1 MENLIISQKGPL
13 NLKDSSGQTYGCRHS
28 HPDICRANSTPG
40 VCAFARK
47 DKICKQPPRSW
58 KKLFARNAGVM
69 KKLLPGKTRLI

>member
-1 MENLIISQKGPL
+1 MGKFIISQKEPL

-58 KKLFARNAGVM
+58 KKLFIKNVAM
-69 KKLLPGKTRLI
+69 KKNLLTGK